1 MQHLSELI
9 RQYKAAPSEQLKDE
23 ILNYLIM
30 LEESGRLIVSGDEA
44 MLEINDWVEFKDN
57 IKLKKKEA
65 GIYAAAEMY
74 PFPDGSYMCYYYEI
88 ILKNYTNSQLEEYKN
103 NCRELSEDT
112 PDGEFFSAL
121 AVAVSH
127 NPDESD
133 NVFMAPNQT
142 AAQLWFGKF

>member
-1 MQHLSELI
+1 M
-9 RQYKAAPSEQLKDE
+9 KDE
-23 ILNYLIM
+23 ILNYLIT
-30 LEESGRLIVSGDEA
+30 LEESGRLIVSGGEDMPA
-44 MLEINDWVEFKDN
+44 TNDWVAFRDN

-88 ILKNYTNSQLEEYKN
+88 VLENYTNSQLEEYKN
-103 NCRELSEDT
+103 NCRELSENA

-133 NVFMAPNQT
+133 NVYMAPNKT
-142 AAQLWFGKF
+142 AAEQWFGKF